1 MSAISEKNKR
11 NPLTTI
17 IIGAQ
22 QTGKT
27 KFICDFLKS
36 YQKPALVV
44 VPDAFELK
52 YNDYKIVS
60 VDQIGKYHRSQIV
73 FDREDKFFLKKIR
86 SKFLNGA
93 LVFDDTKFCLRP
105 WNYMDFE
112 DIIGRNRQTNT
123 DVFCMYHSFDRIP
136 DFFWTYSKRMVLFK
150 TLILDS
156 NKTNSIRQQYVNQLA
171 KQNPYARVVFNIEN

>member
-1 MSAISEKNKR
+1 MKR
-11 NPLTTI
+11 NPLSTL

-27 KFICDFLKS
+27 KWIIDFLER

-52 YNDYKIVS
+52 YNNFKIITLS
-60 VDQIGKYHRSQIV
+60 EIGKHKRAQIV
-73 FDREDKFFLKKIR
+73 FDRENKDFLKHIR
-86 SKFLNGA
+86 AKFMNGA
-93 LVFDDTKFCLRP
+93 LIFDDTKFCLRP
-105 WNYMDFE
+105 WNYMNFE

-136 DFFWTYSKRMVLFK
+136 EFFWTYCKRMILFK
-150 TLILDS
+150 TLTIDS
-156 NKTNSIRQQYVNQLA
+156 NKNNALRQRYVNDLA
-171 KQNPYARVVFNIEN
+171 KQNPHANVVFRIDS